1 MAITVYTYRS
11 CDSCRRAVRWLK
23 EQGIDFVE
31 KPIREEPP
39 TAQELSRALAW
50 AGGDG
55 RRVFNTSGRD
65 YRALALGPQLAAQS
79 QAEKIALLRS
89 NGNLVRRPFL
99 VTASQ
104 VIAGFDEVAWR
115 DAVG

>member
-1 MAITVYTYRS
+1 MAVTVYTYRS
-11 CDSCRRAVRWLK
+11 CDSCRRAVRWL
-23 EQGIDFVE
+23 QDQRIDFVE

-39 TAQELSRALAW
+39 PAQALARALAA

-65 YRALALGPQLAAQS
+65 YRALALGPQLAGYS
-79 QAEKIALLRS
+79 EAEKIALLRS

-99 VTASQ
+99 VTQTQ
-104 VIAGFDEVAWR
+104 VIAGFDETAWR
-115 DAVG
+115 DAIG

>member
-11 CDSCRRAVRWLK
+11 CDSCRRAVRWLTD
-23 EQGIDFVE
+23 QRIDFVE

-39 TAQELSRALAW
+39 TAQELARALAW

-55 RRVFNTSGRD
+55 RRAFNTSGRD
-65 YRALALGPQLAAQS
+65 YRALGLGAQLAERS
-79 QAEKIALLRS
+79 ETEKIALLRS

-99 VTASQ
+99 VTGRQ
-104 VIAGFDEVAWR
+104 VIAGFDEAAWR
-115 DAVG
+115 DALG